1 MRSLGSQKSQISN
14 SVTDLNF
21 GLYYPLLHVLLTL
34 FFTFLLTPY
43 NFQMEINNR
52 SYREKQISINLHK
65 GIIKLLYLLVFVK
78 YWQKLPEEN
87 LLICSPLC
95 LGIENLLKTSNSSHS
110 TIANLTFLSA
120 ASISNN
126 TI

>member
-1 MRSLGSQKSQISN
+1 
-14 SVTDLNF
+14 
-21 GLYYPLLHVLLTL
+21 
-34 FFTFLLTPY
+34 
-43 NFQMEINNR
+43 MEINNR

-65 GIIKLLYLLVFVK
+65 GIIKLIYLLVFVK

-95 LGIENLLKTSNSSHS
+95 LGIEDLLKTSNSSHS